1 VRHRIVLNDEDDTTR
16 LAIALLDHLS
26 TGDCILLEGPV
37 GVGKSA
43 LARAIIQ
50 TQMQR
55 DGQLEDVPSPTFT
68 LVQTYETSRGLFCH
82 SDLYRL
88 SDSSE
93 LEELGF
99 PDLFDNA
106 ISLIEWPER
115 LGYMTPE
122 RALRI
127 TLNFPDNSEVRHVA
141 LLPSGQGW
149 DWIDAMAQS
158 FSQAI

>member
-1 VRHRIVLNDEDDTTR
+1 VHHRIVLNDEDDTTR
-16 LAIALLDHLS
+16 LAVALLDHLS

-68 LVQTYETSRGLFCH
+68 LV
-82 SDLYRL
+82 
-88 SDSSE
+88 
-93 LEELGF
+93 
-99 PDLFDNA
+99 
-106 ISLIEWPER
+106 
-115 LGYMTPE
+115 PE

-127 TLNFPDNSEVRHVA
+127 TLNFPDTSEVRHVA